1 MNTMTESER
10 AQERAKEV
18 KLILRRLLVEVEE
31 AEANAAETT
40 WDEEKASF
48 LNEALS
54 IVSWRCSNLGY
65 DLGYTSGNL
74 LKKQERE

>member
-10 AQERAKEV
+10 AQERAQEV
-18 KLILRRLLVEVEE
+18 KLILRRLLVEVQE

-48 LNEALS
+48 LNDALS

-65 DLGYTSGNL
+65 DLGYTGGTL

>member
-10 AQERAKEV
+10 AQERAQEV
-18 KLILRRLLVEVEE
+18 KLILRRLLVEVQE

-65 DLGYTSGNL
+65 DIGYTGGTL
-74 LKKQERE
+74 LKKRESE